1 MKENFVAGPTWKTL
15 TAKYPELLLLP
26 PEAAGAAKRRE
37 LPQGALLFRK
47 GEKPKNIHYLLSGDI
62 HIVRGTRNGDV
73 VLVHRVH
80 GGFFAEASLEG
91 PRYLADALAVADS
104 VVLAIPLSAYG
115 EALDDNHAFRR
126 AHFVAQ
132 AREIRRLRSQI
143 ERLALPTARERLVHY
158 IEVEGSDG
166 AIELQRP
173 LKALAAELNLSHE
186 ALYRT
191 LSRMAKTG
199 ALERNGRTLRMR

>member
-1 MKENFVAGPTWKTL
+1 MTANFAARPNWKNL

-26 PEAAGAAKRRE
+26 PEAAEATKLKE
-37 LPQGALLFRK
+37 LPRGSLLFRK

-62 HIVRGTRNGDV
+62 HIVRAARSGDV

-91 PRYLADALAVADS
+91 PLYHADALAVADS
-104 VVLAIPLSAYG
+104 TVLAIPLSAYG
-115 EALDDNHAFRR
+115 DALDHNHAFRR

-143 ERLALPTARERLVHY
+143 ERLVLPTAQERLTHY
-158 IEVEGSDG
+158 IEVEGADG
-166 AIELQRP
+166 TVELKHS
-173 LKALAAELNLSHE
+173 LKTLAVELNLSHE

-191 LSRMAKTG
+191 LSRMTKNGSLA
-199 ALERNGRTLRMR
+199 RNGRVLRLR

>member
-1 MKENFVAGPTWKTL
+1 M
-15 TAKYPELLLLP
+15 
-26 PEAAGAAKRRE
+26 
-37 LPQGALLFRK
+37 
-47 GEKPKNIHYLLSGDI
+47 
-62 HIVRGTRNGDV
+62 RGTRNGGV

-91 PRYLADALAVADS
+91 PRYHADALAVTDA

-115 EALDDNHAFRR
+115 DALDNDYAFRR

-143 ERLALPTARERLVHY
+143 ERLVLPTAQERIVHY
-158 IEVEGSDG
+158 IEVEGVDG
-166 AIELQRP
+166 AVELKHP
-173 LKALAAELNLSHE
+173 LKALAAELNVSHE

-191 LSRMAKTG
+191 LSRMTKDG
-199 ALERNGRTLRMR
+199 ILERRGKVLRVR